1 MVKRHE
7 KQGKRQEINNKKTQ
21 KKKHKLKD
29 TIIRNE
35 KKTRKKHMCKRD

>member
-21 KKKHKLKD
+21 KKY
-29 TIIRNE
+29 IN
-35 KKTRKKHMCKRD
+35 KKTQ